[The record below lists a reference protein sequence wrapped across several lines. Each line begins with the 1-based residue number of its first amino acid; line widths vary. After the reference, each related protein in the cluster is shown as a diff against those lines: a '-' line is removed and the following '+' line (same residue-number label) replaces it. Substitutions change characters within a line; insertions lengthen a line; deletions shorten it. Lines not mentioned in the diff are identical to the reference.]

1 MGSVVLGLE
10 PMNHHIVCIS
20 PTITDIYTTTK
31 YHPMIMIVV
40 LQNAFVQLENVT
52 YAQLGDIVLV
62 AIIQEHVSHVSLVNT
77 IAYWGKLVK
86 ALAKSVNEGT
96 TVRVV
101 EIELL
106 VPTDVITI

>member
-1 MGSVVLGLE
+1 MNDGATAIIHHTDRSTVVASVVGALNLPARRGDDA
-10 PMNHHIVCIS
+10 S
-20 PTITDIYTTTK
+20 
-31 YHPMIMIVV
+31 
-40 LQNAFVQLENVT
+40 VQLENVT
-52 YAQLGDIVLV
+52 HVQPDDIVLV
-62 AIIQEHVSHVSLVNT
+62 AIIQEHVLHVSLVNT